1 MWSPRVGYWT
11 KLIKGIP
18 KYIFLKKMLVRV
30 YFSSTHVVLIEEN
43 K

>member
-1 MWSPRVGYWT
+1 MWSPRVGLLD
-11 KLIKGIP
+11 KIKGIP
-18 KYIFLKKMLVRV
+18 KYYFLKKMLVRV